1 MASSNDSAPE
11 NNNVSV
17 VVRQPLHPPTPFF
30 FPHTLSPRTYYFSAP
45 PQIYFISDI
54 NFPQPPSIWVY
65 YPLWSFNPS
74 RYESIQ
80 ELPQLYSP
88 TPSQELTL
96 PPTSSR
102 RVFGRRSHGRCEK
115 VTWRRCIKPEV
126 ESNGDHITTV
136 MLCNIPN
143 RYTREMMIEYMDKH
157 CEEANK
163 SGKNEEFTIS
173 AYDFIYLPID
183 FRTTM
188 NKGYAF
194 VNFANAEAVSKFK
207 AACNHKPW
215 CHFHSKKELEITFAR
230 IQANE
235 LVKRFQQM
243 TYPAEAYSALCFS
256 PARDGGD
263 NTVQTSMVGKCTE
276 LVSSV

>member
-1 MASSNDSAPE
+1 MASSNVLAPE

-17 VVRQPLHPPTPFF
+17 VARQPLHPPIPFF

-54 NFPQPPSIWVY
+54 NLLPPPSIWVY
-65 YPLWSFNPS
+65 YPLWYINSDPN

-80 ELPQLYSP
+80 ELPQPYSP
-88 TPSQELTL
+88 TPSRELTL

-115 VTWRRCIKPEV
+115 VTWRRSIKPEV

-136 MLCNIPN
+136 MLRNIPN
-143 RYTREMMIEYMDKH
+143 RYT
-157 CEEANK
+157 C
-163 SGKNEEFTIS
+163 GK
-173 AYDFIYLPID
+173 D
-183 FRTTM
+183 
-188 NKGYAF
+188 
-194 VNFANAEAVSKFK
+194 
-207 AACNHKPW
+207 
-215 CHFHSKKELEITFAR
+215 
-230 IQANE
+230 E

-243 TYPAEAYSALCFS
+243 TYPVEAYSAVSFS

-263 NTVQTSMVGKCTE
+263 NTVQTTMVCKCSE
-276 LVSSV
+276 PVSSV